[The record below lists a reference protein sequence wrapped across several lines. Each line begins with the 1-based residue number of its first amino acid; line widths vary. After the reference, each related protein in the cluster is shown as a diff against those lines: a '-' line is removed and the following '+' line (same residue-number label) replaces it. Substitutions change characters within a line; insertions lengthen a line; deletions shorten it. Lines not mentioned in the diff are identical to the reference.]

1 MKLFLSL
8 CFFCL
13 SINAYG
19 ALSKW
24 VDSDGRVYYSDE
36 PPPTNIK
43 SQTLL
48 VASPVSGVPTQK
60 SVAEREMDLKKA
72 LKAKDEA
79 DAKAAQ
85 QQDQLLAKQKNC
97 DSAKLNLRTFESSL
111 PVQTINEKGE
121 RTLMDATSR
130 QQGIEEAHKQIS
142 SYCD

>member
-1 MKLFLSL
+1 MKLFLFL
-8 CFFCL
+8 CFVSL

-19 ALSKW
+19 VLNRW
-24 VDSDGRVYYSDE
+24 VDSDGKIYYSDE
-36 PPPTNIK
+36 QPPTNVK

-48 VASPVSGVPTQK
+48 VSSPVSGVPAQK
-60 SVAEREMDLKKA
+60 TVAEREMDRQKA

-85 QQDQLLAKQKNC
+85 QQELLLAKQKNC
-97 DSAKLNLRTFESSL
+97 DSAKLNLRTFESSQ

-121 RTLMDATSR
+121 RTLIDATTR

-142 SYCD
+142 LYCN